1 MRGWCERSE
10 GVLAMVWSPSYE
22 WRLWLRLHY
31 PVHMP
36 CASSASS
43 AWYENIREVRSGLFS
58 LHTGQGQNKW
68 WRNKHI
74 LLSSFLSHLL
84 SLVTKKIIR
93 IFQRCMMESNPQK
106 SFPVSCLILEAV
118 SYFIHIISHIIRT
131 QMSLM
136 GTATYT
142 KREIL
147 TA

>member
-1 MRGWCERSE
+1 MKKQAHIAFFFLIS
-10 GVLAMVWSPSYE
+10 SP
-22 WRLWLRLHY
+22 
-31 PVHMP
+31 
-36 CASSASS
+36 ASS
-43 AWYENIREVRSGLFS
+43 
-58 LHTGQGQNKW
+58 
-68 WRNKHI
+68 
-74 LLSSFLSHLL
+74 
-84 SLVTKKIIR
+84 TKKIIR

-118 SYFIHIISHIIRT
+118 SYFIHIISHIIWT